1 MAEKITKA
9 VTPDLLNRYVTEQI
23 KPYVDRG
30 DSEVSANL
38 DEAKAELSDE
48 IASIKARSSEYEAKV
63 DSEIVDLGITDDALR
78 NGINQVSEK
87 AESTETRATYNTR
100 NINAMKAKSDFDY
113 SGVMSTFCS
122 LLRYAFD
129 GSSIIE
135 NMKPESEFLDR
146 GWFTTQDKFIEY
158 NFSADMETDADS
170 MFDLTTTSDIFDG
183 RAKDVPGMS
192 KVTSANYMFWAQDLM
207 TEVPYMNLSSLT
219 SAGAM
224 FGYCSSL
231 KSIPS
236 GLDTSKVTN
245 MNYMFYTCSS
255 LTESPDIPMDSC
267 VSAAY
272 MYADCVSLRVGRIM
286 SISADTEY
294 SWASVYSPVTT
305 LQGAFSGCSSLESV
319 HDIHYMKTK
328 LANTSLMFNGCA
340 RLKSIPYFCVNT
352 YSGSD
357 SGEPALT
364 TIQGMFQ
371 NCSSLKGT
379 SYVNQD
385 GTSYDTILNT
395 SNVTDMSYLFN
406 GCSSLDVVPPFN
418 CESCVDF
425 SYAFKGCASLEWVRL
440 RNIKSSLDISASTK
454 FTRERLVELIGN
466 LQTVEEPQTL
476 TMGPDNLAKLTEDEI
491 AVANGKNWTL
501 A

>member
-1 MAEKITKA
+1 MADKITKA
-9 VTPDLLNRYVTEQI
+9 VTPELLNQYVTEQI
-23 KPYVDRG
+23 KPYADKG
-30 DSEVSANL
+30 DL
-38 DEAKAELSDE
+38 DIATSLEEAKSLLSDE
-48 IASIKARSSEYEAKV
+48 IESIKSHSSEYETKV
-63 DSEIVDLGITDDALR
+63 DSEIVDLEITDNALR

-100 NINAMKAKSDFDY
+100 DISAMKAKHDLDY

-135 NMKPESEFLDR
+135 NMKSDDEFLDR
-146 GWFTTQDKFIEY
+146 DWFTAQDKFIEY
-158 NFSADMETDADS
+158 NFSADTETNADS
-170 MFDLTTTSDIFDG
+170 LFDLTMTSDIFDG

-224 FGYCSSL
+224 FGHCSSL
-231 KSIPS
+231 KSIPP

-255 LTESPDIPMDSC
+255 LTESPDLPMDSC

-272 MYADCVSLRVGRIM
+272 MYADCVSLRVGRI
-286 SISADTEY
+286 SPKINSFGT
-294 SWASVYSPVTT
+294 YSPITN
-305 LQGAFSGCSSLESV
+305 LQSAFSGCMSLETV
-319 HDIHYMKTK
+319 KDLYYDINK
-328 LANTSLMFNGCA
+328 LKSTALMFNGCTK
-340 RLKSIPYFCVNT
+340 LKSMPYFNNNT
-352 YSGSD
+352 STYGGSN
-357 SGEPALT
+357 SPVLS
-364 TIQGMFQ
+364 TIRGMFQ

-379 SYVNQD
+379 SYVNPD
-385 GTSYDTILNT
+385 VTSYDTTDTTILNT
-395 SNVTDMSYLFN
+395 KNVTSMSYLFN

-440 RNIKSSLDISASTK
+440 RNIKSSLDVSASTK
-454 FTRERLVELIGN
+454 FTKERLVELISN
-466 LQTVEEPQTL
+466 LQTVAEPQTL

>member
-9 VTPDLLNRYVTEQI
+9 VTPELFNQYVTEQI
-23 KPYVDRG
+23 KPYADKG
-30 DSEVSANL
+30 DSDISTSLE
-38 DEAKAELSDE
+38 EAKSRLSDE
-48 IASIKARSSEYEAKV
+48 IEQIKSHSSEYEAKV
-63 DSEIVDLGITDDALR
+63 DSQIADLGITDDALR
-78 NGINQVSEK
+78 NGINQVSDR
-87 AESTETRATYNTR
+87 AESTETKAAYNTR
-100 NINAMKAKSDFDY
+100 DIGALKAKHDFDY

-135 NMKPESEFLDR
+135 NMKSDAEFLDR
-146 GWFTTQDKFIEY
+146 GWFTEQDKFIEY
-158 NFSADMETDADS
+158 NFSADTETNADS
-170 MFDLTTTSDIFDG
+170 MFDLTETSDIFDG

-272 MYADCVSLRVGRIM
+272 MYADCVSLRAGRIM
-286 SISADTEY
+286 SLSADTLY
-294 SWASVYSPVTT
+294 SWASTYAPVTT

-319 HDIHYMKTK
+319 HDIHYMRTK

-340 RLKSIPYFCVNT
+340 RLKSIPYFCFNT
-352 YSGSD
+352 SSGYD

-364 TIQGMFQ
+364 TMRGMFQ

-379 SYVNQD
+379 SYVNPD
-385 GTSYDTILNT
+385 GTSYSTILNT
-395 SNVTDMSYLFN
+395 ANVTDMSYLFN

-425 SYAFKGCASLEWVRL
+425 SYAFKGCSSLEWVRL

-454 FTRERLVELIGN
+454 FTEERLVELIGN
-466 LQTVEEPQTL
+466 LQTVEEPQIL
-476 TMGPDNLAKLTEDEI
+476 TMGQDNLAKLTEDEI